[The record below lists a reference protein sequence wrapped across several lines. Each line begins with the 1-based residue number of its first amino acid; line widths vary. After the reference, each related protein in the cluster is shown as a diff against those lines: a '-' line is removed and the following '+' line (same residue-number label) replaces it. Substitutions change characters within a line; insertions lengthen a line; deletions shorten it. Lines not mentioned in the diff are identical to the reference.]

1 MVAAAAVVRGER
13 VEWTELVVVAAAAFV
28 AGAVAAGACAPAG
41 IAVVACSGAVAAAGA
56 GDPAVV
62 LNTLFY
68 VGFVPLV
75 GLLGMGWVIETRGR
89 KIPD

>member
-1 MVAAAAVVRGER
+1 
-13 VEWTELVVVAAAAFV
+13 
-28 AGAVAAGACAPAG
+28 
-41 IAVVACSGAVAAAGA
+41 VAAAGA

-68 VGFVPLV
+68 VGFVPLI
-75 GLLGMGWVIETRGR
+75 GLLGIGWVIETRGR